1 MTPNRWGARSTM
13 LSRRRVPGVVFEAQG
28 DAATARRSFVEAVRE
43 MGPTLGEAHRA
54 LGEALS
60 HLGAT

>member
-1 MTPNRWGARSTM
+1 M
-13 LSRRRVPGVVFEAQG
+13 PGVVFEAQG
-28 DAATARRSFVEAVRE
+28 DAATARRSFVEAVHE